1 MSASHKDLETLAR
14 VCVDGVCHCD
24 WRLTLQDCVEGK
36 AMTIVHGINV
46 GLSGIT
52 VVVGI
57 ILLLH
62 RVVIKGHRLFD
73 VNIAKGCFRPKPIDC
88 MLLFI
93 IIFNLL
99 RLISSTVLIADICPD
114 MISRSFIFEFP
125 WQFGFGAFALYL
137 IGIAQ
142 TLADSH
148 RVIANSWLPS
158 PRLVDLIGGTIF
170 LAPFIINNVMSLAA
184 GILAEKNLHLAQI
197 FTRLLY
203 IFWFVHCFS
212 LSVAVFFSGYR
223 LIRILSAHLQKFKT
237 TGPRYVSVQ
246 TGIFKI
252 RAVMSIIT
260 TCLMMFAVFLLIF
273 GILREIIMVNVV
285 GSVVLGAIWNFL
297 GAVATLGVE
306 IAIIF
311 NPKVD
316 DGTSLGLKTSSAEK
330 SASQTGQ
337 FVTYTNFSTQ
347 EYSATGSNHNNNG
360 AQGTLSHN
368 AFDELK
374 LQQLQYQNVFHKH
387 NNHQLPHNL
396 PDGKGN
402 KNQQPPQM
410 TDLSSPHAREMKVSP
425 AGIPLQD
432 AEYYTNEE
440 KRPFPFSHHQTHHL
454 DDEHIIDDGET
465 SQMDL
470 VEYASKH

>member
-1 MSASHKDLETLAR
+1 
-14 VCVDGVCHCD
+14 
-24 WRLTLQDCVEGK
+24 
-36 AMTIVHGINV
+36 
-46 GLSGIT
+46 
-52 VVVGI
+52 
-57 ILLLH
+57 
-62 RVVIKGHRLFD
+62 
-73 VNIAKGCFRPKPIDC
+73 
-88 MLLFI
+88 
-93 IIFNLL
+93 
-99 RLISSTVLIADICPD
+99 
-114 MISRSFIFEFP
+114 
-125 WQFGFGAFALYL
+125 
-137 IGIAQ
+137 
-142 TLADSH
+142 
-148 RVIANSWLPS
+148 
-158 PRLVDLIGGTIF
+158 
-170 LAPFIINNVMSLAA
+170 MSLAA
-184 GILAEKNLHLAQI
+184 GILAETNLPLAQI

-203 IFWFVHCFS
+203 IFWFIHCFS

-223 LIRILSAHLQKFKT
+223 LIRILGAHLTKFKT

-260 TCLMMFAVFLLIF
+260 TCLLMFAIFLLIF
-273 GILREIIMVNVV
+273 GILREIIIVNIV
-285 GSVVLGAIWNFL
+285 GSIVLGAIWNFL

-306 IAIIF
+306 VAIIF

-347 EYSATGSNHNNNG
+347 EYSATASNHNNTG

-396 PDGKGN
+396 SETKGN
-402 KNQQPPQM
+402 KNQQHLA
-410 TDLSSPHAREMKVSP
+410 DLSTAEAREIKVSP

-432 AEYYTNEE
+432 AEYYTDHREFSE
-440 KRPFPFSHHQTHHL
+440 GKRPFPFSHHQPHHL